1 MVDWQSRR
9 DAVSGGEKFRNE
21 CEHVWVQLP
30 SSAAES
36 SVLATTSDV
45 PTIIEKRCS
54 GRELSAVWCW
64 TNSRWVG
71 FVGRVLYIEG
81 STGETLNVRS
91 LISDIRLILV
101 ARPSG

>member
-1 MVDWQSRR
+1 MPLS
-9 DAVSGGEKFRNE
+9 FRTFGV
-21 CEHVWVQLP
+21 HLRQL
-30 SSAAES
+30 
-36 SVLATTSDV
+36 
-45 PTIIEKRCS
+45 
-54 GRELSAVWCW
+54 
-64 TNSRWVG
+64 WVG